1 MGGHAASM
9 RVRSP
14 SYMLGKVLNSIS
26 NQTTAFGVGQSVPTT
41 RTPNCQSV
49 FFHSQHQRCLCS
61 TDLDRGVGGFIA
73 QLNRNRSFQC
83 LNLTIHM
90 SSAPIVVDDNSLRWV
105 NMDYWR

>member
-73 QLNRNRSFQC
+73 QLNRNRSFQR
-83 LNLTIHM
+83 
-90 SSAPIVVDDNSLRWV
+90 SEERRVGKEGRSRWARAQHKKRAA
-105 NMDYWR
+105 DG